1 MKDYN
6 KIYQSSASKANIN
19 LEKASSSIS
28 NAKISNKKIDEL
40 NALASLQFTEVKK
53 FKNFEEKYDS
63 LMSNDKILKILDG
76 KDINTARDVY
86 KTGLLNLTNEVNMS
100 FEDLE
105 AFIAIDK
112 IKKGNN
118 LDLKNLIEIVGDK
131 NE

>member
-1 MKDYN
+1 
-6 KIYQSSASKANIN
+6 
-19 LEKASSSIS
+19 
-28 NAKISNKKIDEL
+28 
-40 NALASLQFTEVKK
+40 
-53 FKNFEEKYDS
+53 
-63 LMSNDKILKILDG
+63 MSNDKILKILDG